1 MRSII
6 HAGGE
11 STRLKEIYDG
21 PKALAPIDGMP
32 LLWYHLQ
39 PLLKSKMIDEFVFT
53 LRHHH
58 DRVQSYAESLGINAK
73 FVVEKSK
80 LGRAGSIRQGIE
92 EGKIDVNE
100 AYLMSHPDDLIP
112 IDVKALLDY
121 SQEALRKGKA
131 AVMVMSRY
139 HVNPFG
145 IGVAESK
152 GSMLELRHFKEKPEM
167 PLIDNHYA
175 NTGMILLLPE
185 AMKEFKKSPLDRM
198 THPEFEIMPRLVA
211 ANKVA
216 VFLVDRWLPINYSSE
231 YKDALA
237 MGKENILEYLKSG

>member
-1 MRSII
+1 MKSII

-21 PKALAPIDGMP
+21 PKALAPIEDMP

-53 LRHHH
+53 LRHQHEK
-58 DRVQSYAESLGINAK
+58 VQSYVDTMGINAK
-73 FVVEKSK
+73 FVVERSR
-80 LGRAGSIRQGIE
+80 LGRAGCIRQGID
-92 EGKIDVNE
+92 EGKIDVDE
-100 AYLMSHPDDLIP
+100 TYLMSHPDDLIP
-112 IDVKALLDY
+112 IDVKALFDY
-121 SQEALRKGKA
+121 SQEAQCKGKA
-131 AVMVMSRY
+131 AVMVMARF

-152 GSMLELRHFKEKPEM
+152 GGLLELRQFKEKPEM

-175 NTGMILLLPE
+175 NTGMILFLPE
-185 AMKEFKKSPLDRM
+185 AMKEFRHTPLDRM

-216 VFLVDRWLPINYSSE
+216 VFPVDRWLPVNYSSE
-231 YKDALA
+231 YKDAAA
-237 MGKENILEYLKSG
+237 MGKKKILDYLRV